1 LDRNNSRDR
10 ARKSERGTDRL
21 HAAKSRQK
29 RFVDRATDGR
39 CVPGSARFED
49 VVLDAAERQRD
60 LDSEPEHQPIG
71 ISFKRDAS
79 MSIRIVKADL
89 TWLRRYVSRWLH
101 ATPFTVAAILFTAS
115 PVLAEPVHGS
125 LPAQWN
131 IGAEDCIASPQPPLQ
146 VQTYEPQTFILRQN
160 PCATFEANFIYLLIG
175 SDKALL
181 IDTGAVADPN
191 AMPLAKTILQ
201 LLPDKDDKKL
211 PLLVAHTHRH
221 LDHRAGD
228 PQFTS
233 LPSTQVV
240 PFDLEGLRAFFG
252 FANWPNGIAHID
264 LGGRT
269 VDVIPTP
276 GHNQTHV
283 AFYDDRTG
291 ILFSGDFLLPGRL
304 LIEDAGGYR
313 ESAVRVVDF
322 LKARPLTHILG
333 GHIELNAA
341 GRAYR
346 FGSHYHPDEHRLELA
361 RADLTALPPAF
372 QRFNGFYARYPN
384 YILTNPIHNILA
396 LLSAVLVVLS
406 LAVFGLYRLWRR
418 RRRRRT

>member
-1 LDRNNSRDR
+1 MR
-10 ARKSERGTDRL
+10 AEELR
-21 HAAKSRQK
+21 
-29 RFVDRATDGR
+29 RFVSRSST
-39 CVPGSARFED
+39 AR
-49 VVLDAAERQRD
+49 LLTLA
-60 LDSEPEHQPIG
+60 G
-71 ISFKRDAS
+71 ILL
-79 MSIRIVKADL
+79 SI
-89 TWLRRYVSRWLH
+89 
-101 ATPFTVAAILFTAS
+101 S
-115 PVLAEPVHGS
+115 PVWAEPVPGL

-131 IGAEDCIASPQPPLQ
+131 IGAKDCAASPQPPLQ
-146 VQTYEPQTFILRQN
+146 VHTYEPQTFILRQS

-181 IDTGAVADPN
+181 IDTGAVADPK
-191 AMPLAKTILQ
+191 AMPLAKTVLE
-201 LLPDKDDKKL
+201 LLLDKDHESL

-233 LPSTQVV
+233 LPSVQVV
-240 PFDLEGLRAFFG
+240 PIDLEEVRAFFG
-252 FANWPNGIAHID
+252 FTNWPNGIAHID

-304 LIEDAGGYR
+304 LIEDAQAYH

-322 LKARPLTHILG
+322 LKTRLLTHILG

-346 FGSHYHPDEHRLELA
+346 FGSHYHPNEHVLELA
-361 RADLTALPPAF
+361 RADLTALPAALE
-372 QRFNGFYARYPN
+372 RFNGFYARYPN

-406 LAVFGLYRLWRR
+406 VAVFGLYRLLRR
-418 RRRRRT
+418 RHRRGSN